1 MKWQI
6 FHSTDA
12 AAVAS
17 AVHDHESLLT
27 CVARAII

>member
-1 MKWQI
+1 MKWQP

-17 AVHDHESLLT
+17 AAHDHESSLT
-27 CVARAII
+27 RLARTII

>member
-1 MKWQI
+1 MKWQT

-17 AVHDHESLLT
+17 AVHDHESSLT
-27 CVARAII
+27 CVAHTVI